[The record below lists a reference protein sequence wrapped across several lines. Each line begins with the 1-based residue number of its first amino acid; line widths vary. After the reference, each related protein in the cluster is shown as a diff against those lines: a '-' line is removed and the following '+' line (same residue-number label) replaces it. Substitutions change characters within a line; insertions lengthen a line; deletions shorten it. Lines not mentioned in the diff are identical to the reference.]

1 MARAAGTST
10 ASASC
15 CWLEPA
21 GNLQTS
27 LLPTIS
33 SRGPEATGGA
43 SEPLMVMPCVDF
55 CLVHVPVC
63 ASRAHD
69 AEPGFES
76 VTEKFDA
83 GLAYE

>member
-1 MARAAGTST
+1 MASAAGTST

-33 SRGPEATGGA
+33 SSGPEATGGA
-43 SEPLMVMPCVDF
+43 IDPLTVRPCVDF
-55 CLVHVPVC
+55 CLVHCPVC

-69 AEPGFES
+69 EDPGFES
-76 VTEKFDA
+76 VIEKLEA